1 MAFVRTK
8 SWPGRTYYYLVE
20 TVRDDEGRPRQR
32 ELVYMGRHKT
42 LRKAIEGL
50 RADLRAL
57 DKSEKRSK
65 SDKALA
71 RSRVHSL
78 QAKRQFI
85 ERYTRVLESFKRRR
99 AAMRKRMRT
108 LRQLAKKYP

>member
-8 SWPGRTYYYLVE
+8 SWPGRTYHYLVE

-42 LRKAIEGL
+42 LRKAIKGL
-50 RADLRAL
+50 RADLLAL
-57 DKSEKRSK
+57 DKSEKRAK

-85 ERYTRVLESFKRRR
+85 E
-99 AAMRKRMRT
+99 
-108 LRQLAKKYP
+108 

>member
-8 SWPGRTYYYLVE
+8 SWPGRTYHYLVE
-20 TVRDDEGRPRQR
+20 TVRDEEGRPRQR
-32 ELVYMGRHKT
+32 QLVYMGRHKT
-42 LRKAIEGL
+42 VREAIKGL
-50 RADLRAL
+50 RADLLAL

-65 SDKALA
+65 SDKAHA

-78 QAKRQFI
+78 REKRQVT
-85 ERYTRVLESFKRRR
+85 ERYAPVLEHFKRRR
-99 AAMRKRMRT
+99 AAMRKRMRK